1 MFTSRAEY
9 RLSLRADNADQ
20 RLTPAGLNW
29 GIIGSR
35 RAASFAGRMAELDD
49 ARRLTRALSLTPNE
63 AMAFGIQVNRDGIRR
78 SAFELLARPEIGV
91 TELLGVWPEL
101 GGLSRFASDQIE
113 TEAKYSVYL
122 ERQESD
128 IASLRRDEAVRLDGD
143 MDYAAI
149 SGLSNEL
156 RDRLVA
162 VKPATLGQA
171 GRLEGMTPAALALIL
186 AATRKRRGR
195 AAA

>member
-1 MFTSRAEY
+1 
-9 RLSLRADNADQ
+9 
-20 RLTPAGLNW
+20 
-29 GIIGSR
+29 
-35 RAASFAGRMAELDD
+35 
-49 ARRLTRALSLTPNE
+49 
-63 AMAFGIQVNRDGIRR
+63 MAFGIQVNRDGIRR